1 MLFYLKSNY
10 IEFLA
15 VKILIFE
22 KKLLY
27 QEPRT
32 MKIPMNQENDNYIGT
47 IQYVKNTNNNL
58 SKPLQTN

>member
-10 IEFLA
+10 ISFLA
-15 VKILIFE
+15 VKILVYE

-32 MKIPMNQENDNYIGT
+32 MKILMNQENDNYIGT
-47 IQYVKNTNNNL
+47 IQYVKNTNNN
-58 SKPLQTN
+58 